1 MTVENTNNTISY
13 TGNGSVDTFAYDFL
27 VYQESHLFIY
37 FDNILQTVAYTVT
50 DIGEDNG
57 GNVVFDTPPGIGVII
72 RIDRTV
78 PETQLIE
85 YQEYGPFPA
94 KTNERGLDLLTM
106 AVQQN
111 AREIGRVVGGGSST
125 TISETPPINPD
136 DGDKWKRCTDLK
148 EFTYYVDENSGQWVE
163 DRPSYTTNNGA
174 VDSVNGQTGD
184 VVLNKVDIG
193 LSNVDNTTD
202 LNKPISTATQAAL
215 NDKIETVLTDDVSVF
230 GDGVNTP
237 LSASGGSG
245 GAVDSV
251 NGETGDVTLT
261 TDDISDS
268 AATNKYTS
276 SASITKLAG
285 IEYNATANSTDATLL
300 DRANHTGTQ
309 TAATI
314 SDFEEA
320 VKDSVN
326 TQDIV
331 YLEDVD
337 ALNYTLSASDTGKFI
352 CFNTPNIS
360 TITIPD
366 NLPLGTSIVTSNLGQ
381 NNPTQGGVTISINET
396 VRGALTIADVAGMM
410 SITKVVTGATN
421 ADNIWQSSERA

>member
-1 MTVENTNNTISY
+1 MRYYAGVINIQFDTEATGNFGSFKKVTVFKAGTFEKADLFDINGLPTDNPVVSDSEGAYGFSVENGIYDITTDYGLPTQTTIPR
-13 TGNGSVDTFAYDFL
+13 
-27 VYQESHLFIY
+27 Q
-37 FDNILQTVAYTVT
+37 
-50 DIGEDNG
+50 
-57 GNVVFDTPPGIGVII
+57 
-72 RIDRTV
+72 
-78 PETQLIE
+78 QLS
-85 YQEYGPFPA
+85 
-94 KTNERGLDLLTM
+94 D
-106 AVQQN
+106 
-111 AREIGRVVGGGSST
+111 EIGTAT
-125 TISETPPINPD
+125 TISEEPPSNPMQ
-136 DGDKWKRCTDLK
+136 GDKWKRCTDLK

-163 DRPSYTTNNGA
+163 DRPSYALGGDSA

-202 LNKPISTATQAAL
+202 LNKPISTATQSAL
-215 NDKIETVLTDDVSVF
+215 DDKIETVLTDGTTIT

-237 LSASGGSG
+237 LSASGSGG

-251 NGETGDVTLT
+251 NGKVGVVTLDA
-261 TDDISDS
+261 DDISDS

-276 SASITKLAG
+276 ASDITKLAG
-285 IEYNATANSTDATLL
+285 IEDNATANSTDATLL

-314 SDFEEA
+314 SDFEAA
-320 VKDSVN
+320 VKDAVN
-326 TQDIV
+326 TQEIV
-331 YLEDVD
+331 YLEDAD

-421 ADNIWQSSERA
+421 ADNIWQSSERV